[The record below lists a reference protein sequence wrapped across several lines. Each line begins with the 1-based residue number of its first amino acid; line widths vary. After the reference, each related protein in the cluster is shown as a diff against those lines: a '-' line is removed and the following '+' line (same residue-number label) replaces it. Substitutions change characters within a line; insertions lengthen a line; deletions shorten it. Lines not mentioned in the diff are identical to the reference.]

1 MNGEHT
7 SVGEKME
14 GAYRKELVLI
24 TRNAGVTASGFL
36 FLNMISFISNAL
48 ITRYLGAD
56 DYGLFVLATRVLDFI
71 IVFSSLGFATTI
83 VRHVAYFH
91 AREDHG
97 RVKGTV
103 LYSLRVVLVVSFVVL
118 ALFFALGPF
127 LFDRIFLQ
135 PEMGPLF
142 RIILLSLPL
151 SLIAMVYLSAL
162 NGLKHIKSTI
172 IIRNF
177 INPVVFTVL
186 VGAVILF
193 DWKLTGLMW
202 VYVAAGLVTA
212 FLAFNSL
219 GKAYMKKLKDT
230 RPEVEK
236 KKLWNFSYP
245 MLLIQV
251 FTNIT
256 TLVPIFVIGYYMSSS
271 DVGVFNVSL
280 KIALI
285 VSFSLNAF
293 AMIFAPVMSEL
304 FSKKD
309 HDMISRLYKTITK
322 WTFSFS
328 LVVFFIIL
336 LFPGTL
342 LGIFGP
348 EFVSGTE
355 ILLFIAGGEL
365 VNSGAGLVGSLILMS
380 GRPKIILA
388 NNIFKFLLVVILCLI
403 LIPGYGLTG
412 AAFAVALGQVSV
424 NIIRLIEL
432 YHLEKMHPF
441 KPSYYKPLLAG
452 TAAYLII
459 LLATGWLSMNAYL
472 ELMTGT
478 ILFLALFALLNWIL
492 KLDEEDKFVIDKL
505 THYFKRK

>member
-1 MNGEHT
+1 MSRANSEKGEYLD
-7 SVGEKME
+7 GN
-14 GAYRKELVLI
+14 YRSGLAMI
-24 TRNAGVTASGFL
+24 TRNAGITASGFL
-36 FLNMISFISNAL
+36 FLNLVSFVSNAL

-56 DYGLFVLATRVLDFI
+56 DYGLFVLGTRVLDFV
-71 IVFSSLGFATTI
+71 IVISSLGFATTI

-91 AREDHG
+91 ARDDHA

-103 LYSLRVVLVVSFVVL
+103 LYSLRVVLAVSILVL
-118 ALFFALGPF
+118 ALFFVLGPYIF
-127 LFDRIFLQ
+127 GRIFLL

-142 RIILLSLPL
+142 RILLLSLPF
-151 SLIAMVYLSAL
+151 SLITMVYLSAM
-162 NGLKHIKSTI
+162 NGLKQIRDTVL
-172 IIRNF
+172 IRNF
-177 INPVVFTVL
+177 INPVAFTIM
-186 VGAVILF
+186 VGAVVFF
-193 DWKLTGLMW
+193 DLGLAGLMW
-202 VYVAAGLVTA
+202 IYAAAGSVTA
-212 FLAFNSL
+212 FLAFRSL
-219 GKAYMKKLKDT
+219 SKAYMNRQKST
-230 RPEVEK
+230 RPLAEK
-236 KKLWNFSYP
+236 KELWNFSYP
-245 MLLIQV
+245 MLLIQIV
-251 FTNIT
+251 TSIT
-256 TLVPIFVIGYYMSSS
+256 TLVPILITGYFMANS

-309 HDMISRLYKTITK
+309 HAMISRLYKTITK

-328 LVVFFIIL
+328 LSVFFIIL

-348 EFVSGTE
+348 EFVTGTA
-355 ILLFIAGGEL
+355 ILLFLAGGEL
-365 VNSGAGLVGSLILMS
+365 INSGAGLVGSLILMS

-388 NNIFKFLLVVILCLI
+388 NNIFKCLLVIVLCLI

-412 AAFAVALGQVSV
+412 AAFAVAAGQVAV

-432 YHLEKMHPF
+432 YRLEKMHPF

-452 TAAYLII
+452 IVSYLVV
-459 LLATGWLSMNAYL
+459 LLATNWLKVNAYL
-472 ELMTGT
+472 ELLTGT
-478 ILFLALFALLNWIL
+478 IAFLLLFGLLNWTL

-505 THYFKRK
+505 AHFIRRK